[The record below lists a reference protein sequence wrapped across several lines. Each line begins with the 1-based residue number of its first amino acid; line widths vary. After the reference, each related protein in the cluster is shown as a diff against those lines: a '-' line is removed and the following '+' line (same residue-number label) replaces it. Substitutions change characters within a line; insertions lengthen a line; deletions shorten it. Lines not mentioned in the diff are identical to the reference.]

1 MQISGIFLS
10 LVTRQMAREII
21 GRAPS
26 RGLLD
31 PPPSNCSGPD
41 LMPPMPLIEISEID
55 VLALDEKG
63 DLSRP
68 IIPRRRPAPQ
78 PSRSDAVAATTT
90 GSSTLDAS
98 ASADLR
104 EEIPPSASSI
114 RAFPC
119 VHFHPLVYP
128 APHEPPVMD
137 SGTHC
142 AYQRC

>member
-1 MQISGIFLS
+1 MWVRQIVRWPKDGPREVASERKYRAFSCHSHSS

-63 DLSRP
+63 DL
-68 IIPRRRPAPQ
+68 
-78 PSRSDAVAATTT
+78 
-90 GSSTLDAS
+90 
-98 ASADLR
+98 
-104 EEIPPSASSI
+104 
-114 RAFPC
+114 
-119 VHFHPLVYP
+119 
-128 APHEPPVMD
+128 
-137 SGTHC
+137 
-142 AYQRC
+142 